1 MIVARRTAS
10 KALAGR
16 AVSSL
21 SSPLTCLKKNM
32 PVFLG
37 KTSDLHAVFDTET
50 THLSKKTPPA
60 GATDMYSC
68 PCTAAWTSA
77 PSVTSL
83 PRGAGH
89 TDGKTSGSAISVVR
103 QYQRKLSSSCKRK
116 QFFSSQSFS
125 AGVMDLSFKLKSF
138 VQTTSA
144 TL

>member
-50 THLSKKTPPA
+50 THLSKKRHQQGRQT
-60 GATDMYSC
+60 
-68 PCTAAWTSA
+68 CTAALVRRHGPPHPQSRLYQEGQ
-77 PSVTSL
+77 VTQTARHLARRSL
-83 PRGAGH
+83 SYAS
-89 TDGKTSGSAISVVR
+89 TNASSR
-103 QYQRKLSSSCKRK
+103 QAAKESN
-116 QFFSSQSFS
+116 SSQANPSLLAS
-125 AGVMDLSFKLKSF
+125 WICRSS
-138 VQTTSA
+138 
-144 TL
+144 